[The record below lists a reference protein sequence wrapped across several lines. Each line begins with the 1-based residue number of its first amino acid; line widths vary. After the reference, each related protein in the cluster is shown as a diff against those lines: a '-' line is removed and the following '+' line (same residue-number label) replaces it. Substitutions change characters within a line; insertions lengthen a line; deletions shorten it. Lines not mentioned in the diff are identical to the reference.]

1 MRYCVSI
8 VEPTVRAFVV
18 LMRPPMFM
26 APPVEKRPKCRVE
39 ELIFKPK
46 PTVLVTAR
54 VLMKVDPVI
63 SKLLVVRVLPTSTL
77 EATASEEKTE
87 TDP

>member
-1 MRYCVSI
+1 
-8 VEPTVRAFVV
+8 
-18 LMRPPMFM
+18 MFM